1 MIHLAMEAL
10 VIVAPQLFPVFFL
23 PVQWHR
29 VHEFLTDHMC
39 CKGWRYITATEK
51 CRNTIVLDEL
61 WFLCFFTLWTSVSC
75 SDIFHTFQL
84 RRCKDDFAADRF
96 MTDLNYLCSID
107 TAYFLIFRQGINE
120 FLTDRDITKLF
131 VQIRLLFP
139 FSFMSFDLN
148 IFRFDLFSLEV
159 TKSFAFR

>member
-1 MIHLAMEAL
+1 
-10 VIVAPQLFPVFFL
+10 
-23 PVQWHR
+23 
-29 VHEFLTDHMC
+29 
-39 CKGWRYITATEK
+39 
-51 CRNTIVLDEL
+51 
-61 WFLCFFTLWTSVSC
+61 
-75 SDIFHTFQL
+75 
-84 RRCKDDFAADRF
+84 

-148 IFRFDLFSLEV
+148 IFRFDLFSLEA